1 MHPNRLRRCPWYPAL
16 WTKAESTGITDC
28 LPAYTVGS
36 LQRAIQMEALL
47 VGVKQIVNTSNPAK
61 QLTLLAQSVKDFFV
75 LQPSTKHMSGKDLG
89 RLETTPSL
97 KHRALA

>member
-1 MHPNRLRRCPWYPAL
+1 MAKQQGEQGSSRGLSLSLLLDHCLLLHPDQLARVKNN
-16 WTKAESTGITDC
+16 

-75 LQPSTKHMSGKDLG
+75 LQPSTKHQ
-89 RLETTPSL
+89 
-97 KHRALA
+97 